1 MPSHDGPNLNDEMFK
16 VAYEEL
22 RRLARALKRNGADST
37 LTPTALVHEA
47 YLKLAHSGRFQ
58 AASPQHL
65 KYTVV
70 RAMRHILLDAARRR
84 AATVHGGRLQRVSID
99 DPLAQAAAVNPGDVL
114 LVNLALDD
122 LAKASGPLAQAFELQ
137 YFGGFPVA
145 EIASVMDISPKQAQR
160 LLRLAKARLAEA
172 LVRGQDDGGGRR
184 ES

>member
-1 MPSHDGPNLNDEMFK
+1 MPPHDGPNLNDEMFK
-16 VAYEEL
+16 VAYDEL
-22 RRLARALKRNGADST
+22 RRLARALNRGGSDST

-47 YLKLAHSGRFQ
+47 YLKLTNSGRFQ

-84 AATVHGGRLQRVSID
+84 ATTVHGGRLQRVSID
-99 DPLAQAAAVNPGDVL
+99 DPVAQAAAVNPEDVL

-122 LAKASGPLAQAFELQ
+122 LAKGSALPAQAFELQ

-160 LLRLAKARLAEA
+160 LLRLAKARLARA
-172 LVRGQDDGGGRR
+172 LVWAQNDR
-184 ES
+184 EGHES